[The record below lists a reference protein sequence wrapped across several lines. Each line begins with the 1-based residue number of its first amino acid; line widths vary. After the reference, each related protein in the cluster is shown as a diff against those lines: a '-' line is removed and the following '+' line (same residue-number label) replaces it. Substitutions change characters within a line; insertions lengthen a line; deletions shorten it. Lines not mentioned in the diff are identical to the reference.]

1 MGVFY
6 DYRIR
11 EGSKEMTNKQVIEQ
25 LEGIK
30 VYSKENIN
38 DDDPC
43 DVWRRDVEA
52 LDIAIS
58 TLKYLIDHYEL
69 EEGDNFDT

>member
-1 MGVFY
+1 
-6 DYRIR
+6 
-11 EGSKEMTNKQVIEQ
+11 MTDNEILEQ

-30 VYSKENIN
+30 EYSKENIN

-58 TLKYLIDHYEL
+58 VLKYLNDFYKMK
-69 EEGDNFDT
+69 EGD

>member
-1 MGVFY
+1 
-6 DYRIR
+6 
-11 EGSKEMTNKQVIEQ
+11 MTNKQVIEQ

-30 VYSKENIN
+30 EYSKENIN

-58 TLKYLIDHYEL
+58 TLKYLIDHYKL

>member
-1 MGVFY
+1 MT
-6 DYRIR
+6 D
-11 EGSKEMTNKQVIEQ
+11 KEILEQ

-30 VYSKENIN
+30 EYSLENIN

-43 DVWRRDVEA
+43 YVWSKDVEA

-58 TLKYLIDHYEL
+58 VLKYLNDFYKVK
-69 EEGDNFDT
+69 EGD